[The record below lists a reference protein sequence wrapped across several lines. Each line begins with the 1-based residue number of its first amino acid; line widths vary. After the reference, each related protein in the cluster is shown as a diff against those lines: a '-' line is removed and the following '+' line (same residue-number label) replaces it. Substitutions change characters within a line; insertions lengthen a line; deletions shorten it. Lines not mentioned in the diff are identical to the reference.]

1 MEATPSLKVLKFQTG
16 FVDVKSMGY
25 PASQNPEKSGTKPVQ
40 NLDQI
45 DLRTRDQIDA
55 KAQDQQK
62 QAKSTEQA
70 IPAILKDL
78 ENKINQMQEV
88 GLEFSQYKNS
98 GKMIVKVVEKGTK
111 KVIREIP
118 TEEFMALV
126 EKMNQM
132 IGILYDKKV

>member
-1 MEATPSLKVLKFQTG
+1 MEAMPSLKVLKFQTG

-25 PASQNPEKSGTKPVQ
+25 PASQNPEKSGIKPIQ

-78 ENKINQMQEV
+78 ESKINQMQEV

-98 GKMIVKVVEKGTK
+98 GKMIVKVVEKGTQK
-111 KVIREIP
+111 IIREIP

>member
-1 MEATPSLKVLKFQTG
+1 MEVTQSLKVQRFQTG

-25 PASQNPEKSGTKPVQ
+25 PESQAPEQSEVKPVQ

-62 QAKSTEQA
+62 QAKSTEQT

-78 ENKINQMQEV
+78 ESKINQMQEV

-98 GKMIVKVVEKGTK
+98 GKMIVKVVEKGTQK
-111 KVIREIP
+111 IIREIP

>member
-1 MEATPSLKVLKFQTG
+1 MEATPSLKVLRFQTG

-25 PASQNPEKSGTKPVQ
+25 PASQNPEKSGIKAVQ

-45 DLRTRDQIDA
+45 DLRTRDQIDL

-62 QAKSTEQA
+62 QAKNAEQA
-70 IPAILKDL
+70 MPAMLKDL
-78 ENKINQMQEV
+78 ESKINQMQEV
-88 GLEFSQYKNS
+88 GMVFSQYKDS
-98 GKMIVKVVEKGTK
+98 GKMIVRVVEKGTN

-118 TEEFMALV
+118 SEEFLDLV

>member
-1 MEATPSLKVLKFQTG
+1 MEAMPSLKVLKFQTG

-25 PASQNPEKSGTKPVQ
+25 PASQNPEKSGIKPVQ

-62 QAKSTEQA
+62 QAKSTEQT

-78 ENKINQMQEV
+78 ESKINQMQEV

-98 GKMIVKVVEKGTK
+98 GKMIVKVVEKGTQK
-111 KVIREIP
+111 IIREIP